1 MNDLSE
7 LNIDIEDYKMNELFN
22 FAAWLHCEEFPS
34 PLIHRKKKIVVEKIA
49 NQLSVEPKEIY
60 WMLDA
65 TEKRRLKEKMGER
78 ERENA
83 AMEVNNKNW
92 ELLTREVKILCQQNN
107 EIIHQNECILKA
119 LNKMEAKIE
128 MEEEKK

>member
-7 LNIDIEDYKMNELFN
+7 LNIDIEDYKMNKLFN

-49 NQLSVEPKEIY
+49 NQLSVETKEIY

-65 TEKRRLKEKMGER
+65 AEKRRLKEKMGER

-119 LNKMEAKIE
+119 LNKMKAKIE